1 MNWIILSWWLK
12 ALTWSPV
19 FWTNLTWNTPE
30 NLQQPSFNRTWATF
44 KLSHWR
50 RCQREWSQ
58 RCLPRSQDSTNS
70 RSSQPWKRWNIFPFL
85 LTSILNKVHDTNS
98 PQKRLAGLK
107 TARALHLL
115 LKTGGGTL
123 QVPLRRNT
131 RLQGEK
137 KCGKKNNLCQNFT
150 FDGNQTD

>member
-1 MNWIILSWWLK
+1 MLLK
-12 ALTWSPV
+12 ICTNQVLTRLLNCLTDEGANESGHNGACQGAKTRPTADQVSLEKGGQSSPKI
-19 FWTNLTWNTPE
+19 
-30 NLQQPSFNRTWATF
+30 FN
-44 KLSHWR
+44 
-50 RCQREWSQ
+50 
-58 RCLPRSQDSTNS
+58 
-70 RSSQPWKRWNIFPFL
+70 I
-85 LTSILNKVHDTNS
+85 VHDNNS

-137 KCGKKNNLCQNFT
+137 NVAKK
-150 FDGNQTD
+150 